1 MPEQL
6 EQPTHLFRTATSLA
20 KEQLGRLERLRKA
33 LKAGAKT
40 YGVPTGFKTLDACFN
55 GLQAEKLYFLG
66 GRPAGGKTSLA
77 LNIANNVA
85 KQGYPVV
92 FVACDE
98 GARSLALKLACLET
112 KSRVADLNRGDDP
125 TNVETYI
132 STNPQTLG
140 NITFIENARV
150 GMGELGSKMAEV
162 LRDAPITEGYLRQGL
177 LVVDYLQIM
186 ATAQATL
193 TEGGKFKNMANMV
206 EGFITDLRSVCV
218 ENQFACLCI
227 SALSRGNEGGNYDD
241 PQLSSF
247 RESSS
252 IEFSADGVIALL
264 DDKKIAV
271 SNPMHARRLRILKN
285 RDGDAKEF
293 SVLLNGASSLMEET

>member
-6 EQPTHLFRTATSLA
+6 EQPTNLFRTATSLA
-20 KEQLGRLERLRKA
+20 KEQLGRLERLRQA
-33 LKAGAKT
+33 LKAGART
-40 YGVPTGFKTLDACFN
+40 YGVPTGFKSLDACFN
-55 GLQAEKLYFLG
+55 GFQAEKLYFLG

-77 LNIANNVA
+77 LNIATNVA

-98 GARSLALKLACLET
+98 GARNLALKLACLET
-112 KSRVADLNRGDDP
+112 NTRIADLNRGLDP
-125 TNVETYI
+125 ANVETYI
-132 STNPQTLG
+132 STNPQTLK

-177 LVVDYLQIM
+177 LIIDYLQIM
-186 ATAQATL
+186 ATAQASL
-193 TEGGKFKNMANMV
+193 SEGGKFKNMANMV
-206 EGFITDLRSVCV
+206 EGFITDLRMICI

-227 SALSRGNEGGNYDD
+227 SALSRGDGGGNYDD

-252 IEFSADGVIALL
+252 IEFSADGVMALL
-264 DDKKIAV
+264 DDKKSAV

-285 RDGDAKEF
+285 RDGDTKEF
-293 SVLLNGASSLMEET
+293 SMLLNGASSLMEET